1 MKWKSSKHL
10 RLRSCPQIA
19 TPKMVCHLEHKEMEI
34 NTKFYSQEYLI
45 SSDMYDSIEDRIRI
59 LDEEHRILKEREER
73 ARRVYMEWKGKNK
86 DEVLKKLKSIPDFIR
101 EELQENMFDP
111 WWEDLDERL
120 TEYLNLCEVSKKN
133 FIHHREYLRLK
144 EVLNLFPVKDRK
156 KYYQIFN
163 ECLPHYY
170 CCHLQIQKYVN
181 NVEWAREQRNISRVS
196 ECAYRLASNM
206 LASTSDYEGCEE
218 CSIHLMKEV
227 EDMVSRYNRSA
238 NLSAVRKI
246 SHKEYHDTSLIFE
259 TDNTLRRDLLELY

>member
-10 RLRSCPQIA
+10 RSRSCPQIA

-120 TEYLNLCEVSKKN
+120 TEYLDLCEVSKKN